1 MSQKLQEVNWTVC
14 CCFFQNIV
22 KIISYNR
29 VFYYS
34 SKRLKQLLKNIIHL
48 HSIYII
54 NHCLINSQLLQLL
67 KFAYCLILIVPRRR
81 YFAGGLPQSPKRQ
94 EGQQINLCSE
104 VKLLLSQTLIKSHIN
119 NIEVYVLAS
128 QEKQGLFFFSFFQTY
143 CSVVLDSP
151 HGASSQMY

>member
-29 VFYYS
+29 FFYYS

-54 NHCLINSQLLQLL
+54 NHCLINSQLFQLL
-67 KFAYCLILIVPRRR
+67 RFAYCLILIVPRRH

-128 QEKQGLFFFSFFQTY
+128 REKQGLFFFFF
-143 CSVVLDSP
+143 
-151 HGASSQMY
+151 SSILLCCP